1 MPHTLAIHQ
10 AKDYTVWKSAFQRA
24 ESIAARKAA
33 GEKSYML
40 LHTIDDPNKFVLF
53 NEWEDMTRLQEFMQ
67 SETLHKLQAESD
79 VVGKPE
85 IYIFEDV
92 EQGSV

>member
-1 MPHTLAIHQ
+1 MPHTLAIHH
-10 AKDYTVWKSAFQRA
+10 ATDYAVWKSTFHKA

-40 LHTIDDPNKFVLF
+40 LRTIDDPNTFVLL
-53 NEWEDMTRLQEFMQ
+53 NEWEDMARLREFMQ
-67 SETLHKLQAESD
+67 SETLRTLQADSGL
-79 VVGKPE
+79 VGQPE
-85 IYIFEDV
+85 IFIFEDV